1 MFQDAPKGA
10 RILETLPSFLRSHL
24 RVACGEIERNQ
35 TQKKKKEVESF
46 SLSLLGWFAE
56 LEKDRGSNTKKRREE
71 REEISTNQKIATA
84 LFFVIILTSPSVLVA
99 RPGGPLAGHGR
110 LF

>member
-1 MFQDAPKGA
+1 VGRLKGTKN
-10 RILETLPSFLRSHL
+10 RR
-24 RVACGEIERNQ
+24 
-35 TQKKKKEVESF
+35 KKKEVESF